1 MKIFTII
8 AAVAL
13 TASVSSCAKVHTCTC
28 TENTDDVRSYTTHVV
43 TGPKSHTP
51 SKREAKL
58 ECEEVGPANFN
69 DNATNYSYGWKT
81 SCEFK

>member
-28 TENTDDVRSYTTHVV
+28 TTTSTVVGSTPDITTDTFV
-43 TGPKSHTP
+43 TGPKAMYP
-51 SKREAKL
+51 SKRSAKL
-58 ECEEVGPANFN
+58 SCEEVGPASYLDN
-69 DNATNYSYGWKT
+69 DVISQT
-81 SCEFK
+81 CEFK